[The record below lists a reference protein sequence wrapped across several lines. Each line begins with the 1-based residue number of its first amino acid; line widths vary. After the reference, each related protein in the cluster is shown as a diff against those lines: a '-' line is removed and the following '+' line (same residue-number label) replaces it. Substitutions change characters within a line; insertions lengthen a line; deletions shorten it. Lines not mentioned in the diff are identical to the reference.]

1 MSFLSFQEFLTYFS
15 KDITMLAHSGQLEG
29 YLKQYVD
36 FCSIS
41 IISSPICLNCTGSM
55 RTCMSEC
62 RSLPV
67 FIGLRMANIDR
78 FIT

>member
-36 FCSIS
+36 FCSKHHPAQS
-41 IISSPICLNCTGSM
+41 
-55 RTCMSEC
+55 
-62 RSLPV
+62 
-67 FIGLRMANIDR
+67 A
-78 FIT
+78 

>member
-36 FCSIS
+36 FCSKHHN
-41 IISSPICLNCTGSM
+41 LLELH
-55 RTCMSEC
+55 REY
-62 RSLPV
+62 
-67 FIGLRMANIDR
+67 ANMHV
-78 FIT
+78 